1 MYHTIILIGN
11 LGKEPELRYTSNGKS
26 VTTLNVASNRNYKGA
41 DGETVKETI
50 WFRVSVWDKQAETVN
65 QYLHKGS
72 KVLIEGRLQ
81 PDDNGNPRV
90 WQDKEGKAQASFG
103 VSASTV
109 RFLDSKGEAQ
119 EEVPF

>member
-11 LGKEPELRYTSNGKS
+11 LGKEPELRYTQSGAQVCDLS
-26 VTTLNVASNRNYKGA
+26 VASNRTYKA
-41 DGETVKETI
+41 GEETRKETI
-50 WFRVSVWDKQAETVN
+50 WFRVSVWGKQAESVN

-72 KVLIEGRLQ
+72 KVLVEGRLQ

-90 WQDKEGKAQASFG
+90 WQDKEGKAQASFE